1 MLFALTRRID
11 LAIVCSVKARPVN
24 CAPRDDSL
32 ETLPKPL
39 IPLNKV
45 ILFCPC
51 GSTIT
56 RLLLDE
62 PLIAAVFS
70 KRVIL

>member
-1 MLFALTRRID
+1 
-11 LAIVCSVKARPVN
+11 
-24 CAPRDDSL
+24 
-32 ETLPKPL
+32 
-39 IPLNKV
+39 
-45 ILFCPC
+45 LFCPC

-70 KRVIL
+70 KRVILWMNWSVPSYRSCLLQAD